1 MASSVFQRLCF
12 AVFFLAAV
20 GVFASFEHQHGD
32 LPLFAPRVQ
41 PCVSRESLPSGTLHL
56 AGTDHVS
63 SRVDRSFCGG
73 RLQPARRPPSFLV
86 GRRSRRLLLPGSG
99 EHRLQGESCSRD
111 EARFFDAH
119 RAGGRLDCL
128 GHHSTASLGTRQG
141 RRNGGA
147 ILCRLQHRLYRAL
160 LLCKARGARTPQAIE
175 AAGHAGLDLQPAK
188 TPRAS
193 LDSVRRPRLGK
204 RSGRADDPV
213 ARHRRTGFG

>member
-1 MASSVFQRLCF
+1 MASSVFPRLCF

-128 GHHSTASLGTRQG
+128 GHHSTASLGTRCNSISPPTPVIPGTPPMQG
-141 RRNGGA
+141 SGSSN
-147 ILCRLQHRLYRAL
+147 
-160 LLCKARGARTPQAIE
+160 
-175 AAGHAGLDLQPAK
+175 
-188 TPRAS
+188 AS
-193 LDSVRRPRLGK
+193 SD
-204 RSGRADDPV
+204 RSGWSC
-213 ARHRRTGFG
+213 GFGPPARKNSEGKS